1 MALESQTDVSTLTA
15 TQQSVRAQRHVL
27 LTLSRVWAWVFLIAL
42 IVFFSLSVSI
52 TSEGDVNFLTLR
64 NSQNI
69 LIAITP
75 VLLMGLGQTF
85 VIIAGGIDLSV
96 GWVMGLSSVISAL
109 LARDLVA
116 RGIDPTPA
124 IFLAFA
130 GGIAASGMVGLI
142 NGLIIARLKVPPF
155 IVTLGVS
162 FIVRGVALL
171 FSGGQTVAGLP
182 TQLRDFGNESLL
194 YWVGGGAN
202 QLHFLR
208 RPEVTGE
215 QLRAL
220 DRILGWPV
228 VITAIVVAIAIFL
241 LHKTQ
246 FGRHTYAIGGNKEA
260 ALRAGVPV
268 DRHTILLYVMSAV
281 TAGIAGLLHSA
292 RFSGGSPTAGDP
304 LLLGSIAAVVI
315 GGVSLFGGV
324 GQISG
329 TVIGALIIAVLQ
341 TGLVMLGVEA
351 FWQFIVVGSVVIL
364 AVLIDQ
370 SRDLI
375 IGRAES

>member
-1 MALESQTDVSTLTA
+1 MALESQPELTLA
-15 TQQSVRAQRHVL
+15 PVAPQARQKQVL
-27 LTLSRVWAWVFLIAL
+27 LTLSRIWAWVFLIAL
-42 IVFFSLSVSI
+42 IIFFAASVSI
-52 TSEGDVNFLTLR
+52 TSEGDVNFMTLR

-69 LIAITP
+69 LVAITP

-96 GWVMGLSSVISAL
+96 GWVMGLSSVVSGL
-109 LARDLVA
+109 LVRDLAAKGMDV
-116 RGIDPTPA
+116 GLA
-124 IFLAFA
+124 IF
-130 GGIAASGMVGLI
+130 IAMVGGVLATAI
-142 NGLIIARLKVPPF
+142 VGLVNGSIIAKLKVPPF

-162 FIVRGVALL
+162 FVIRGLALL
-171 FSGGQTVAGLP
+171 LSGGQTVAGLP
-182 TQLRDFGNESLL
+182 QQLRDFGNESLL
-194 YWVGGGAN
+194 YYVGGEGGGLYL
-202 QLHFLR
+202 Q
-208 RPEVTGE
+208 RPEVTGA

-220 DRILGWPV
+220 DRILPWPV
-228 VITAIVVAIAIFL
+228 VVAMIAALIAIFL

-268 DRHTILLYVMSAV
+268 DRHTILLYIMSAM
-281 TAGIAGLLHSA
+281 TAGIAGVLHTA
-292 RFSGGSPTAGDP
+292 RFTGGSPVAGDP

-324 GQISG
+324 GQVIG
-329 TVIGALIIAVLQ
+329 TVIGALIIAILQ
-341 TGLVMLGVEA
+341 TGLVMLNVEA
-351 FWQFIVVGSVVIL
+351 FWQFIVIGTVVIL

-375 IGRAES
+375 VGRAEG